1 VPLRFAFRIE
11 TAAVIILLKRSGPPL
26 IVPSVLNVREHLEVG
41 QAVLQND
48 FSAGEMR
55 YDCSSPQAP
64 RQGRRDRGRDRRLR
78 TSPKMAAVV
87 RLDRRA
93 KKPELARDMNT

>member
-11 TAAVIILLKRSGPPL
+11 TAAVNILLKRSGPPL
-26 IVPSVLNVREHLEVG
+26 IVPSVLNVGEHLEVG
-41 QAVLQND
+41 QGVLQND

-64 RQGRRDRGRDRRLR
+64 RQGRGDRGRDRRLR

-87 RLDRRA
+87 QKSLSWHGI
-93 KKPELARDMNT
+93 